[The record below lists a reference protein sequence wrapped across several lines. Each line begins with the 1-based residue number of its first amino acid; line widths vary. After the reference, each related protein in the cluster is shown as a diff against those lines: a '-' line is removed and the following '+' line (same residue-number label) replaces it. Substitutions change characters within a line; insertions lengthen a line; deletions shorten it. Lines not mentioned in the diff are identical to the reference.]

1 MEEKKS
7 EIMETKKGI
16 SETIK
21 AIRSLKDDII
31 GLMNINWKEV
41 VDELKD
47 ADPIEVKDLVLEAL
61 SAIMSIIAQLK
72 TSIGPLTT
80 ILRLLKLVRVV

>member
-1 MEEKKS
+1 MEEKKN

-47 ADPIEVKDLVLEAL
+47 ADPVEVKDLVLEAL
-61 SAIMSIIAQLK
+61 SAIMSILAQLK

>member
-31 GLMNINWKEV
+31 GLMSINWKEV

-47 ADPIEVKDLVLEAL
+47 ADPVEVKDLVLEAL
-61 SAIMSIIAQLK
+61 SAIMSILAQLK

>member
-47 ADPIEVKDLVLEAL
+47 ADPVEVKDLVLEAL
-61 SAIMSIIAQLK
+61 SAIMSILAQLK